1 MNNRLP
7 ILIAASVSM
16 AAASVCAHEV
26 ANGDCAVVFHVD
38 ADGVDASFDRNPKAY
53 SMTKSIVA
61 SSDALSLDAGRTTLL
76 SWVDRNRGAICEN
89 YNPLTGDVVG
99 WPSFGWSAVFTIKF
113 IDDWGVSRDVEMPA
127 K

>member
-26 ANGDCAVVFHVD
+26 ANGDCAVVFNVD
-38 ADGVDASFDRNPKAY
+38 ADDVDASFDRNPKAY
-53 SMTKSIVA
+53 S
-61 SSDALSLDAGRTTLL
+61 
-76 SWVDRNRGAICEN
+76 WVDRNREAICKN

-113 IDDWGVSRDVEMPA
+113 IDDWGVSCDVEMPA